1 MYNIYIYVCM
11 YVYFIYDQPKLHS
24 DSESP
29 YISATQALSD
39 RGSISERAVALFL
52 ARSSPRVLAPNRP
65 IWEFPKIGV
74 PCFGVLIIKILLFR
88 VLY

>member
-1 MYNIYIYVCM
+1 MYVCM
-11 YVYFIYDQPKLHS
+11 YVCMYTSYMINRSCILILK
-24 DSESP
+24 SP